1 MASEPDLFAAAVND
15 RLARRAPL
23 AARLRPAT
31 LDEVVGQE
39 HLLGPGRPL
48 RVLIE
53 ADRLSSLILWG
64 PPGTGKTTIA
74 KLVAGATEKAF
85 ESLSAVSAGVKDV
98 RDIAE
103 RARARI
109 GERGQGTIMFLDEVH
124 RFSRAQQDVLLPFV
138 EEGLLVFVGATTE
151 NPFFSLTG
159 PLLSRSTLF
168 RLEPLVDDDL
178 RTLVDRA
185 LTDADRGLGHELVTI
200 AADALKHLIDRSEG
214 DARHV
219 LTVLEVAHA
228 LTVEDGRREITLDDA
243 EAALAM
249 RSLRYGDDEHYDI
262 ISAFIKSIR
271 GSDPDAGLYWLARM
285 IEAGED
291 PRYIARRLVILAS
304 EDVGLADSNGLVV
317 ADAAARAVE
326 FVGMPEAGL
335 NLAHAVIHL
344 ALAPKSNS
352 VKASLLR
359 TLETVRNQAASP
371 VPTHLR
377 DSSYRGA
384 RRLGHGAGY
393 VYPHD
398 APEGWVP
405 QQHLPPELQ
414 DARFYEPGGHGAE
427 PAMAELL
434 ERRRREVDE
443 ARIRD
448 AGTLRRPSRGPSG
461 PRSGEGERNDDGNE

>member
-1 MASEPDLFAAAVND
+1 VAKGVDLFDAAVEE

-23 AARLRPAT
+23 AARLRPT
-31 LDEVVGQE
+31 SLDEVVGQE
-39 HLLGPGRPL
+39 HLLAAGKPL

-53 ADRLSSLILWG
+53 SDRLSSLILWG

-74 KLVAGATEKAF
+74 KLIAGATAKAF
-85 ESLSAVSAGVKDV
+85 DSLSAVSAGVKDV
-98 RDIAE
+98 REIAE
-103 RARARI
+103 RARARL
-109 GERGQGTIMFLDEVH
+109 GERGQGTILFLDEVH

-138 EEGLLVFVGATTE
+138 EEGLMVFVGATTE

-168 RLEPLVDDDL
+168 RLEPLGDDDL
-178 RTLVDRA
+178 QQLLDRA
-185 LTDADRGLGHELVTI
+185 LTDRQRGVGHEPVTI
-200 AADALKHLIDRSEG
+200 DDDARKHLVDRSEG
-214 DARHV
+214 DARHL

-228 LTVEDGRREITLDDA
+228 LTVEDGRNAITLNDA
-243 EAALAM
+243 EAALAL
-249 RSLRYGDDEHYDI
+249 RSLRYGDDEHYDV

-335 NLAHAVIHL
+335 NLAHAVLHL

-352 VKASLLR
+352 VKASLFR
-359 TLETVRNQAASP
+359 ATDAVHTQRASP
-371 VPTHLR
+371 VPIHLR

-384 RRLGHGAGY
+384 QRLGHGRGY

-398 APEGWVP
+398 TPEGWVP
-405 QQHLPPELQ
+405 QQHLPAELVEE
-414 DARFYEPGGHGAE
+414 RFYRPGGHGAE
-427 PAMAELL
+427 PGMADRL
-434 ERRRREVDE
+434 EQRRRELGDQSTDE
-443 ARIRD
+443 STDERIDERIE
-448 AGTLRRPSRGPSG
+448 
-461 PRSGEGERNDDGNE
+461 EGIDTDGHE